1 MSVPLSFVRHQ
12 LPMLNAIGRTA
23 AAAIRQRV
31 QPVRGTPPLPG
42 PLLTARVPPRD
53 PVLVDAFL
61 QHVGSRAGTWDGAL
75 PPHFFPQWVFPLLSR
90 ALEGLPYPP
99 LGMLNGGCHLVIN
112 KPLPMGEAIDIEVQL
127 TNIVDDGR
135 LAIITERCVTGT
147 ATAPNAL
154 EIEFHPI
161 ARLASKG
168 KGGKS
173 DGAKGATK
181 KDKPIVPLGAREIGR
196 WKLSSRAGFEFALLT
211 GDFNP
216 IHWIPAA
223 AKAAGFKSTIL
234 HGFASMTRVVE
245 ALVQGDGARLGE
257 LDVRFVKPLVL
268 PAEVGAY
275 VEGDAVYVGERPGAE
290 ANMTGRFGLR

>member
-23 AAAIRQRV
+23 AAAVRQSI
-31 QPVRGTPPLPG
+31 QPTRSTPTLPG
-42 PLLTARVPPRD
+42 PLLTGRVPPRD
-53 PVLVDAFL
+53 PALVAAFL
-61 QHVGSRAGTWDGAL
+61 AHVGSRPGTWDGAL
-75 PPHFFPQWVFPLLSR
+75 PPHFFPQWVFPLLTR

-99 LGMLNGGCHLVIN
+99 LRMLNGGCHLVIN
-112 KPLPMGEAIDIEVQL
+112 KPLPMGEALDIEVQL
-127 TNIVDDGR
+127 TDISDDGR
-135 LAIITERCVTGT
+135 LAVLTERCVTGT

-154 EIEFHPI
+154 EIEFHPV
-161 ARLASKG
+161 ARLSG
-168 KGGKS
+168 KGKS
-173 DGAKGATK
+173 DSPK
-181 KDKPIVPLGAREIGR
+181 KEKPTVPMGAREIGR
-196 WKLSSRAGFEFALLT
+196 WSLSARSGLEFALLT

-223 AKAAGFKSTIL
+223 ARAAGFKSTIL

-245 ALVQGDGARLGE
+245 ALVEGDGTRLGE
-257 LDVRFVKPLVL
+257 LEVRFVKPLVL

-275 VEGDAVYVGERPGAE
+275 VVGDAVYVGLRPGAE

>member
-23 AAAIRQRV
+23 AAAVRHRV
-31 QPVRGTPPLPG
+31 QPPRGTPPLPG

-53 PVLVDAFL
+53 PILVDAFL
-61 QHVGSRAGTWDGAL
+61 EHVGSPAGTWDGAL

-99 LGMLNGGCHLVIN
+99 LGMLNGGCRLVIN
-112 KPLPMGEAIDIEVQL
+112 KPLPMGEALDIEVQL
-127 TNIVDDGR
+127 TDIVDDGR

-147 ATAPNAL
+147 TSAPNAL

-168 KGGKS
+168 RSKAS
-173 DGAKGATK
+173 EAPK
-181 KDKPIVPLGAREIGR
+181 KDKPIVPLGAREIGH
-196 WKLSSRAGFEFALLT
+196 WKLSARAGLEFALLT

-223 AKAAGFKSTIL
+223 ARAAGFKSTIL

-290 ANMTGRFGLR
+290 ANMTGHFGLR